1 MGGGHAPSPS
11 RFCDAARDLADRGY
25 HVFPLKPRGK
35 TPLTTNGWKDATR
48 DERKILHWWDRAPDA
63 NVGIACGRS
72 GIAVLDMDAKHGCDA
87 EEVIGLNGA
96 VIIRTGEA
104 PERTEELPDSLSG
117 ERGAHAYYRGEMR
130 TVPKVD
136 GQPGVEVR
144 AAGAYVC
151 APPSVHPSGIE
162 YSGELPPVSELPRA
176 PGWLLKL
183 GERSGTGAGEGEAP
197 VVEHVPPGGMHEYLA
212 DLAVRLAR
220 AGQRDVAVVEAQ
232 LVAAFDTKR
241 VPGARY
247 AGGRGDTRRLAE
259 WAVETEIAKREQ
271 AREQDAPAGG
281 RARQARSEDDHAL
294 GVVPA

>member
-1 MGGGHAPSPS
+1 
-11 RFCDAARDLADRGY
+11 
-25 HVFPLKPRGK
+25 
-35 TPLTTNGWKDATR
+35 
-48 DERKILHWWDRAPDA
+48 
-63 NVGIACGRS
+63 
-72 GIAVLDMDAKHGCDA
+72 
-87 EEVIGLNGA
+87 
-96 VIIRTGEA
+96 
-104 PERTEELPDSLSG
+104 
-117 ERGAHAYYRGEMR
+117 
-130 TVPKVD
+130 
-136 GQPGVEVR
+136 
-144 AAGAYVC
+144 
-151 APPSVHPSGIE
+151 
-162 YSGELPPVSELPRA
+162 
-176 PGWLLKL
+176 
-183 GERSGTGAGEGEAP
+183 
-197 VVEHVPPGGMHEYLA
+197 MHEYLP